1 MQPLNGRPVKGPA
14 AYGQPL
20 RSEPRLS
27 AAAHGAPQMERKIEA
42 WHEPRMEGV
51 GEARGEPGSEPRAEP
66 QGGARVYHR
75 APRRDPAP
83 SRWQYRMQRLWLT
96 PYFRILARVGVPVFL
111 LAMAVGL
118 YVGNADRRA
127 AVVGVYEDLK
137 DKFQARPEFRVGLM
151 SVEGASPELAE
162 AIRAR
167 VDLKLPM
174 SSFDIDLDAVRARIE
189 ELDAVAQAELRV
201 RSGGVLQVAI
211 TERMPVVLWRVG
223 DRLEM
228 LDEGG
233 FRVAGL
239 AARTDRPDLPLIAG
253 EGADRATAEALELF
267 AVAAPILPRVRGLVR
282 MGERR
287 WNLILDR
294 NQRILLPEADAVAA
308 LERLMA
314 LDKAEDL
321 LARDVLSVDLRND
334 KRPTLRL
341 APFALNEHRKAQGI
355 DVSGSEL

>member
-1 MQPLNGRPVKGPA
+1 MQSVRPDA
-14 AYGQPL
+14 
-20 RSEPRLS
+20 
-27 AAAHGAPQMERKIEA
+27 
-42 WHEPRMEGV
+42 
-51 GEARGEPGSEPRAEP
+51 PRAEP
-66 QGGARVYHR
+66 RVYHR

-83 SRWQYRMQRLWLT
+83 TRWQYRLQRLWLT
-96 PYFRILARVGVPVFL
+96 PYFRVLARVGLPVFL
-111 LAMAVGL
+111 LAMALGL
-118 YVGNADRRA
+118 YVGNADRRT

-137 DKFQARPEFRVGLM
+137 DKFQNRPEFMVGLV
-151 SVEGASPELAE
+151 SIEGASPELAE
-162 AIRAR
+162 AIRGR
-167 VDLKLPM
+167 VDLKLPL
-174 SSFDIDLDAVRARIE
+174 SSFDIDLDAVRARVE
-189 ELDAVAQAELRV
+189 ELDAVAKAELRV

-211 TERMPVVLWRVG
+211 TERVPVVLWRLG
-223 DRLEM
+223 ERLEM

-253 EGADRATAEALELF
+253 EGADRAAEEALELF
-267 AVAAPILPRVRGLVR
+267 AVAQPILPRVRGLVR

-287 WNLILDR
+287 WDLILDR
-294 NQRILLPEADAVAA
+294 NQRILLPETDAVAA

-334 KRPTLRL
+334 KRPVLRL
-341 APFALNEHRKAQGI
+341 APFALNQHRKALGM